1 MKKLT
6 QFTKSIL
13 LVLISAVILFTSL
26 NTNAAASSIQ
36 LGGAEIVPG
45 YVSGVK
51 FTTKTKTD
59 GTLLYCLDMNKKTA
73 KNVTANLVGQ
83 RDAGVAYIIKNGYPN
98 KSFTGDRLKDY
109 YITQTALWWYL
120 DNTTGSSNLSQK
132 FKTTGTDEYNL
143 RPTIKNLVSKAEAA
157 KKAGYAKTTL
167 ALSTSNGAMTLKD
180 GYFVSE
186 EIYAKSYSNISS
198 YSVSVSGASKAV
210 IVNAAGKEVTSVKVT
225 EKFRVKVP
233 ASSVKSTE
241 MSIKVTAKATGVVY
255 KAYEYQPTDSSMQPV
270 TISTPEKETTTVTA
284 NLTLEIESS
293 KVSIVKVDKN
303 TQNAITGAKL
313 VLKDS
318 NGNVVTS
325 WTSTNNYHVIR
336 NLKNG
341 TYTVTE
347 TAAPKGYILNS
358 TPVKFTITNTN
369 RDVKVKV
376 ENTPR
381 DVVVNILKV
390 DASTGNPL
398 AGAVLV
404 LKDSTGEEIKRFT
417 TTTEAEVFTD
427 LANGTYTVEEISA
440 PTGYMHSSEKITFTV
455 TDENQSH
462 QITFENHPEVP
473 VPDTDASSLI
483 ITLLGIVVIGLGISF
498 VYKNGKKSQ

>member
-6 QFTKSIL
+6 QLTKNIL
-13 LVLISAVILFTSL
+13 LVLVSAVVLLTTI
-26 NTNAAASSIQ
+26 NTNAVASSIQ
-36 LGGAEIVPG
+36 LGGTEIVPG

-51 FTTKTKTD
+51 FTTKTKSD
-59 GTLLYCLDMNKKTA
+59 GTLLYCLNMNKKTA
-73 KNVTANLVGQ
+73 KNITANLVGE
-83 RDAGVAYIIKNGYPN
+83 RDAGVAYIVTNGYPN
-98 KSFTGDRLKDY
+98 KTFTGEKLKDY

-120 DNTTGSSNLSQK
+120 DNTTGSSNLSEK
-132 FKTTGTDEYNL
+132 FKTTGEDEYNL
-143 RPTIKNLVSKAEAA
+143 RPTIKALVAKAEEA
-157 KKAGYAKTTL
+157 KKAGYAKTSLTIT
-167 ALSTSNGAMTLKD
+167 TSNVEMTLED
-180 GYFVSE
+180 GYFISN
-186 EIYAKSYSNISS
+186 EIYAKTYSNISS
-198 YSVSVSGASKAV
+198 YKVSVSGATNAV
-210 IVNAAGKEVTSVKVT
+210 IINSAGKEVTSVNVAD
-225 EKFRVKVP
+225 KFRVKVP

-241 MSIKVTAKATGVVY
+241 MSIKVTASATGVVY
-255 KAYEYQPTDSSMQPV
+255 KAYEYQPTDSSMQPI
-270 TISTPEKETTTVTA
+270 TAAIPEKETVTATA

-303 TQNAITGAKL
+303 TQNALPGATL

-347 TAAPKGYILNS
+347 TVAPTGYILNS
-358 TPVKFTITNTN
+358 TPVTFTITDTN
-369 RDVKVKV
+369 RDIKVKV

-390 DASTGNPL
+390 DASTQNPL

-404 LKDSTGEEIKRFT
+404 LKDSAGVEITRFT
-417 TTTEAEVFTD
+417 TTTEPEVFTD

-440 PTGYMHSSEKITFTV
+440 PTGYMKSSEKITFTI

-462 QITFENHPEVP
+462 QIIFENHPEVP
-473 VPDTDASSLI
+473 VPNTDTSSLI